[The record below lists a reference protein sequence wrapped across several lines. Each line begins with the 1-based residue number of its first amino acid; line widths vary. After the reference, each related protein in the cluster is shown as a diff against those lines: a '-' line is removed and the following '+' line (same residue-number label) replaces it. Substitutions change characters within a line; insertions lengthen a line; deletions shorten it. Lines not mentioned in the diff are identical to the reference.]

1 MKRPS
6 LLFALLVSGGVSAF
20 AQTHNVTG
28 RVLDENGQGLPG
40 AGVLVKGTTLG
51 TVTDID
57 GNFNI
62 DLPDDKKNKLVI
74 QALGYVA
81 VTVSDTGQSEFSIR
95 MTRTSTTLE
104 GAVVTALGIKREKRE
119 IGYNSTT
126 VNSEDL
132 TAGNNTSA
140 LSSLQGKVAGANIT
154 SSTGGPGGST
164 RIVLRGEKSITG
176 NNNALIVVDGIIINN
191 TDRSGSN
198 PLEQADFGNGAND
211 INPEEIESVSVLP
224 GAAAAALYGERGR
237 NGAIMITTKKGK
249 KRNTNENSKL
259 DVTYKVSYT
268 QADILKYAAQQHQYG
283 QGNIYSGVADDRRE
297 NFSWG
302 APFDGKLRPWG
313 QIIDGKQLVKP
324 YADIADNVK
333 SFFNRSKTL
342 NNFVSLSGGNESTSY
357 YLSLN
362 AVNNNGVVPNTFY
375 NKYSV
380 RFNAST
386 QLNNNFYSTLDLNY
400 MNVYSRIEPQGQ
412 AAGSVLSNLY
422 QTARDIP
429 ISELKNLNNK
439 FYSMQYLDTNGVER
453 YGYYGAYYKNPYWVA
468 QNYDY
473 RNKTDR
479 ILGDHVIGFKKGEFN
494 VFNRIGIDVSA
505 DRSTFK
511 IPVLNAQPVDPFY
524 DGLNYISPGGFTQ
537 NFANYFS
544 MYNDLMANWTHEFDK
559 DFGIN
564 AMLGDN
570 ISMIQTDQ
578 LGATIDP
585 GTNGLVLPNF
595 YNFSNNQGPVTVTNY
610 TSRLRSHDVY
620 TDLKFHFRNELF
632 LEMTGRYAVSSSLDF
647 SNNAYFYPGANLS
660 WVFTERLNGTDFKKK
675 VMNYGKFRFG
685 AAGIGKSGVP
695 YINNPAGYTQTSIS
709 SGFGSIIP
717 PFNSIPAYQQQG
729 TFGTAGLKPEH
740 TREYE
745 LGVDLGFL
753 NNRLSG
759 SFTYYNN
766 ITIDQIIQAA
776 LPVSSGYGS
785 YWTNVGDVKNRG
797 IEVTGRGTP
806 IKTTW
811 GLTWDLFGTYTRN
824 VNTVE
829 RLNGGLTNVVVGG
842 FNGMAIVATV
852 GKPIGTFYGNDI
864 QYWNG
869 HAVVDQATGLPVPTE
884 KPVYKGSYQPRYIMS
899 WGTDLTWKGLK
910 LHAVFVSKQGG
921 YLYSATKMNM
931 DFNGTSQETTVN
943 GRNPYV
949 WNNSVYQVGTTNN
962 YLKNT
967 KAFSPYDYYTNIENT
982 KLPLQGLVDASYV
995 KLQEASLTYKIPAK
1009 LYAKK
1014 SPFGS
1019 LEAGVFG
1026 TNLLLW
1032 TSKSNQYNDPEET
1045 SAGVSSNGQGLNY
1058 TARPSLRN
1066 YGIYLKATF

>member
-6 LLFALLVSGGVSAF
+6 LLFALLVSGSVSAF

-74 QALGYVA
+74 QALGYVS
-81 VTVSDTGQSEFSIR
+81 VTVSDTGQSEFNIR
-95 MTRTSTTLE
+95 MARTSTTLE

-119 IGYNSTT
+119 LGYNSTT
-126 VNSEDL
+126 VNSEEL

-176 NNNALIVVDGIIINN
+176 NNNALIVVDGIVMNN
-191 TDRSGSN
+191 NDRTGSN
-198 PLEQADFGNGAND
+198 ALEQADFGNSAND

-237 NGAIMITTKKGK
+237 NGAIMITTKKAK
-249 KRNTNENSKL
+249 KRASNENSKL
-259 DVTYKVSYT
+259 DITYKVSYT
-268 QADILKYAAQQHQYG
+268 QSDILKYADQQHEYG
-283 QGNIYSGVADDRRE
+283 QGNIYSGVYNDRRE

-302 APFDGKLRPWG
+302 LPFDGKLRPWG

-324 YADIADNVK
+324 YSDIADNVK
-333 SFFNRSKTL
+333 SFFNRGKNL
-342 NNFVSLSGGNESTSY
+342 NNFVSISGGNESTSY

-362 AVNNNGVVPNTFY
+362 SMNTSGVVPNTFF

-380 RFNAST
+380 RFNATT
-386 QLNNNFYSTLDLNY
+386 QLNNNFYSSVDMNY
-400 MNVYSRIEPQGQ
+400 INSYSRIEPSGQ
-412 AAGSVLSNLY
+412 AAGSVLDNLY
-422 QTARDIP
+422 ETARDIP
-429 ISELKNLNNK
+429 ISELKNLDNK

-479 ILGDHVIGFKKGEFN
+479 VLGDFVIGVKKGEFH
-494 VFNRIGIDVSA
+494 VFNRLGIDGSN
-505 DRSTFK
+505 DRSSYKT
-511 IPVLNAQPVDPFY
+511 PNLNAIGVDPFY
-524 DGLNYISPGGFTQ
+524 DGLPYISAGGYAQ
-537 NFANYFS
+537 ANTTYFS
-544 MYNDLMANWTHEFDK
+544 LYNDLIANWTHEFDK

-564 AMLGDN
+564 ALIGDN
-570 ISMIQTDQ
+570 ISINQWEG
-578 LGATIDP
+578 LSASIDP
-585 GTNGLVLPNF
+585 KTNGLVIPNF
-595 YNFSNNQGPVTVTNY
+595 YNFSNNAGPVTTSNETNKV
-610 TSRLRSHDVY
+610 RGHDVY
-620 TDLKFHFRNELF
+620 ADLKFHFRNELF
-632 LEMTGRYAVSSSLDF
+632 LEMTGRNSWSSTLSF
-647 SNNAYFYPGANLS
+647 GHNSYFYPGANMS

-675 VMNYGKFRFG
+675 VLNYGKLRFG
-685 AAGIGKSGVP
+685 AAGIGKSGFAYV
-695 YINNPAGYTQTSIS
+695 NNPAGYTQASIG
-709 SGFGSIIP
+709 SGFGTIIP
-717 PFNSIPAYQQQG
+717 PFGQIPAYQIQG
-729 TFGTAGLKPEH
+729 TFGTPDLKPEH
-740 TREYE
+740 TREFE
-745 LGVDLGFL
+745 VGVDLGFL

-766 ITIDQIIQAA
+766 ITIDQIIRAA

-785 YWTNVGDVKNRG
+785 YWTNVGDITNKG
-797 IEVTGRGTP
+797 IEITGRGTP
-806 IKTTW
+806 IQTKW
-811 GLTWDLFGTYTRN
+811 GLTWELFGTYTRN
-824 VNTVE
+824 KNNVE
-829 RLNGGLTNVVVGG
+829 RLNGGLENVSMGG
-842 FNGMAIVATV
+842 YSGLNIVATV
-852 GKPIGTFYGNDI
+852 GKPLGTFYGADI

-869 HAVVDQATGLPVPTE
+869 HAVVDQTTGLPVATS

-899 WGTDLTWKGLK
+899 WGTDLSWKGMK
-910 LHAVFVSKQGG
+910 LHVVFASKQGG
-921 YLYSATKMNM
+921 QFYSRTKMNM

-949 WNNSVYQVGTTNN
+949 WNNSVYQVGSTGN

-967 KAFSPYDYYTNIENT
+967 TKFSPYDYYTNIEGNN
-982 KLPLQGLVDASYV
+982 LPAQGLVDASYV
-995 KLQEASLTYKIPAK
+995 KLQEAALTYKIPAK
-1009 LYAKK
+1009 YYAKK

-1019 LEAGVFG
+1019 LEAGVYG
-1026 TNLLLW
+1026 TNLLIW
-1032 TSKSNQYNDPEET
+1032 TSQSNKYNDPEET
-1045 SAGVSSNGQGLNY
+1045 SSGAGSNAQGFNF